1 MIKKEETYTVLMLD
15 FDSINSNEKEIDE
28 NCFKFEQIL
37 SYQANEVSGL
47 SLTSMVARG
56 SSRKEVI

>member
-1 MIKKEETYTVLMLD
+1 MLD

-28 NCFKFEQIL
+28 NCFKFEHIL
-37 SYQANEVSGL
+37 SYQASEVSGL